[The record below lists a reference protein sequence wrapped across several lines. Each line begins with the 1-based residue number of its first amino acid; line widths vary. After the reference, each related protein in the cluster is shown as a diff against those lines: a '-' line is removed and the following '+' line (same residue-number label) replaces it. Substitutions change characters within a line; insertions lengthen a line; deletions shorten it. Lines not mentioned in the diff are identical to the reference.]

1 MTKKETKRELIEF
14 YGREAYDLAAV
25 LVQHSDPDGA
35 WSLAMDQ
42 GLEDVAEIIEEL
54 YFGD

>member
-1 MTKKETKRELIEF
+1 MSKRRELIDF
-14 YGREAYDLAAV
+14 YGREAYDLAVV

-42 GLEDVAEIIEEL
+42 GMEEVADIIEEL

>member
-1 MTKKETKRELIEF
+1 MTKKEVKRELIEF